1 MKKYI
6 YIVFLVIVSIS
17 NAQKNSKN
25 EKTTFRV
32 SGNCEMCKMRIEKAT
47 LSVSG
52 VKFAKWSIPENQL
65 TLIYNSNRV
74 KLLEIHNSIALSGH
88 DTSVKDAPTDTY
100 NDLPIC
106 CLYVREEKSKAPFK

>member
-32 SGNCEMCKMRIEKAT
+32 SGNCEMCKMRIEKA
-47 LSVSG
+47 SFKVKG
-52 VKFAKWSIPENQL
+52 VKMATWDIPSNIMSVVYDSNKVPLNTLQSEIAK
-65 TLIYNSNRV
+65 
-74 KLLEIHNSIALSGH
+74 AGH
-88 DTSVKDAPTDTY
+88 DTPLVKADNTIY
-100 NDLPIC
+100 NKLPNC
-106 CLYVREEKSKAPFK
+106 CLYRRLPIH